1 VLQGFRSTL
10 CLISLTAL
18 LAGCGASSQQCMRD
32 NEQCLR
38 RCQNAG
44 TPDHSKETNP
54 AYVSQTT
61 CEQQCGCG
69 KHKSAAPAKSG
80 PPTYTGY

>member
-1 VLQGFRSTL
+1 MLYGSRTTLVLTYL
-10 CLISLTAL
+10 AAL
-18 LAGCGASSQQCMRD
+18 LAGCAASNEQCMRD
-32 NEQCLR
+32 NEQCVR

-54 AYVSQTT
+54 RYVSETT

-69 KHKSAAPAKSG
+69 KHKPAPPAASG
-80 PPTYTGY
+80 PPTFTGN